1 MKILLSEAHLWT
13 PGIASRSKIYEDAR
27 HGRLSTSTHPKNEK
41 WKAVDIAELERV
53 YGKVS
58 DPEVRQKD
66 SEVDGTGQQKHL
78 DKLIQAYED
87 RIADLQSQLEKSST
101 RETELLQRLKD
112 EQQNVARILPP
123 ERKVSWI
130 RRLFGFSEI

>member
-1 MKILLSEAHLWT
+1 MKILLSEAHHWT

-27 HGRLSTSTHPKNEK
+27 QGRLSTSPHPKNNK

-58 DPEVRQKD
+58 DPKESNID
-66 SEVDGTGQQKHL
+66 NTGQQIHV

-87 RIADLQSQLEKSST
+87 RITDLQAQLDKSSA
-101 RETELLQRLKD
+101 RETELLERLKA
-112 EQQNVARILPP
+112 EQQNVSRILPP
-123 ERKVSWI
+123 DTERKPSWI
-130 RRLFGFSEI
+130 RRLFRK